1 MLSIIVV
8 QTTLISIAIIY
19 LLYQCRDLPNTKKS
33 INGVYEFQQGEER
46 QETEEDPF
54 NNMSEEILLAFLEY
68 KRSKVKK

>member
-19 LLYQCRDLPNTKKS
+19 LLYRCRDLPNTKKS
-33 INGVYEFQQGEER
+33 TNQVDEFRQGEK
-46 QETEEDPF
+46 QGTEEDPF